1 MDERETT
8 ITREHLNHEL
18 ARSQVEQVRLR
29 SSVLILQA
37 MVGVLL
43 LVCLVL
49 AVGMW
54 RLSGQVLSTTA
65 EVNGLRSTIQDMFS
79 ENLPAVEE
87 LQEALGKANAEAV
100 KVNASMADSDQF
112 GARVDEAIARANDE
126 MPKTMERF
134 FEDRGPEL
142 IAEAVASPEVTE
154 AGKEQST
161 KAMLQALDDPA
172 IENKMNEKIANG
184 LEEALKGMT
193 LGSSSSSKGPNK
205 E

>member
-18 ARSQVEQVRLR
+18 ARSQVDQVKLR
-29 SSVLILQA
+29 SSVVVLQA

-54 RLSGQVLSTTA
+54 RLSSQVLSTTA

-79 ENLPAVEE
+79 ENLPAVAE
-87 LQEALGKANAEAV
+87 LQEALGKANAEAA

-112 GARVDEAIARANDE
+112 GVRVDEAIARANDE
-126 MPKTMERF
+126 MPRTMERF
-134 FEDRGPEL
+134 FKDRGPEL

-172 IENKMNEKIANG
+172 IENKMNEKIAAG

-193 LGSSSSSKGPNK
+193 LGSSSSSKK